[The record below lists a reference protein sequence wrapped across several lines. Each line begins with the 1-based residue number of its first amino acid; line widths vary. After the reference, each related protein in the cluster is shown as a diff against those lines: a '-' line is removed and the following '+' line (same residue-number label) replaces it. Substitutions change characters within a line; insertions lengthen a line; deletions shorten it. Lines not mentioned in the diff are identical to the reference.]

1 MTKAELVAKI
11 AQNADLTK
19 SATEVYFNAFLD
31 AIKETLK
38 KEQKVFL
45 SGLGTLVVETRKERA
60 GRNPRTGAAIK
71 IPAGKVVKFRSAKA
85 LKDAV
90 R

>member
-11 AQNADLTK
+11 AKDADLTK
-19 SATEVYFNAFLD
+19 SATELYLNSFLSSVEE
-31 AIKETLK
+31 ILQ

-45 SGLGTLVVETRKERA
+45 SSLGTLVVETRKERT
-60 GRNPRTGAAIK
+60 GRNPRTGESIT
-71 IPAGKVVKFRSAKA
+71 IPAGKCVKFRPAKA